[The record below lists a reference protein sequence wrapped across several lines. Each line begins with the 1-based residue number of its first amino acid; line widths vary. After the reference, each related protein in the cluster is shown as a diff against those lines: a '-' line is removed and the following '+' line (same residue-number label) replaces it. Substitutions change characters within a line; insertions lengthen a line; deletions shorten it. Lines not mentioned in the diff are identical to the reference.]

1 VVEAAW
7 RLIRLLTNLFIS
19 RPVSSLETSSA
30 AFFVAVAFA
39 ISASAASFFSC
50 ASFAFLVRSSSDPA
64 VEPVGVD
71 PVCPVGPADVDPVGP
86 PDPEKY
92 LPEVV
97 MGDIGGVLEPVKVE
111 KGEVTASQTT
121 VAPSSVD
128 FWTKQYSS
136 LFLR

>member
-19 RPVSSLETSSA
+19 RPLSSLETSSA

-86 PDPEKY
+86 PDPE
-92 LPEVV
+92 VV
-97 MGDIGGVLEPVKVE
+97 MGDIGGVVEPVKVE

-136 LFLR
+136 LSLR

>member
-19 RPVSSLETSSA
+19 RPLSSLETSSA

-86 PDPEKY
+86 PDPE
-92 LPEVV
+92 VV

>member
-86 PDPEKY
+86 PDPE
-92 LPEVV
+92 VV

-136 LFLR
+136 LSLR

>member
-19 RPVSSLETSSA
+19 RPLSSLETSSA

-86 PDPEKY
+86 PDPE
-92 LPEVV
+92 VV
-97 MGDIGGVLEPVKVE
+97 MGDIGGVVEPVKVE

>member
-1 VVEAAW
+1 MVEAAW

-19 RPVSSLETSSA
+19 RPLSSLETSSA

-86 PDPEKY
+86 PDPE
-92 LPEVV
+92 VQV
-97 MGDIGGVLEPVKVE
+97 TSFVLRLIVHQRN
-111 KGEVTASQTT
+111 TC
-121 VAPSSVD
+121 
-128 FWTKQYSS
+128 
-136 LFLR
+136 LRW